1 MASVRRGP
9 NAEAVVYFEMVLRT
23 LAALTAPFPPAA
35 AATASGVE
43 SSGRSSPAGGS
54 IEAGL
59 AVPGSAQPSSTARSY
74 SNEANAAA
82 STRRTTPPGSHA
94 AERRSEEHTSELQSL
109 MRTSYPVFPL
119 KNK

>member
-82 STRRTTPPGSHA
+82 STRRTTPPGRHA
-94 AERRSEEHTSELQSL
+94 AERPGGGGWRPSPRATATQN
-109 MRTSYPVFPL
+109 PFPHPIFH
-119 KNK
+119 